1 MTPDLKTFL
10 ANLRTDKAP
19 RLLLVFG
26 DDLQVEE
33 TCKAILDQLV
43 PVEQRGFN
51 LERFDGRTASWEQ
64 IEASLMTPPFFP
76 GKKLLWIENAPYFF
90 SREQKGELSEKIL
103 ELWRDGKRDGAAK
116 LLIDLLTIE
125 GWTQEQ
131 WARLESPKP
140 LLDLFDADDGSEA
153 VGALV
158 AYCKSCDYDLTKR
171 KSAEDHRLGAL
182 LDESPPEWSFLLL
195 TAVQVD
201 RRTRLYKRFEELGA
215 VLFLGLERDR
225 TGKVSRESLIDFVGQ
240 RIAQAD
246 KALDPQARETILAR
260 AGEDLR
266 ELRQEIEKLLLFV
279 GERPTIR
286 VEDVEAVVA
295 DHGEGW
301 IFDLTRAL
309 GERNAAT
316 ALSQLARLLAQGEPA
331 LKILGTIASE
341 TRRLLAARQLQT
353 TELTKLWKR
362 GMSYQQFQQTV
373 LKQGSPLI
381 ARNPYADYMCF
392 QRAERF
398 SLGELRSHMEQLF
411 AADYRLKSS
420 GNQPRLVLERLIL
433 GMCLRARKA
442 GERNQAPTGT

>member
-1 MTPDLKTFL
+1 
-10 ANLRTDKAP
+10 
-19 RLLLVFG
+19 
-26 DDLQVEE
+26 
-33 TCKAILDQLV
+33 
-43 PVEQRGFN
+43 
-51 LERFDGRTASWEQ
+51 
-64 IEASLMTPPFFP
+64 
-76 GKKLLWIENAPYFF
+76 
-90 SREQKGELSEKIL
+90 
-103 ELWRDGKRDGAAK
+103 
-116 LLIDLLTIE
+116 
-125 GWTQEQ
+125 
-131 WARLESPKP
+131 
-140 LLDLFDADDGSEA
+140 
-153 VGALV
+153 
-158 AYCKSCDYDLTKR
+158 
-171 KSAEDHRLGAL
+171 
-182 LDESPPEWSFLLL
+182 
-195 TAVQVD
+195 
-201 RRTRLYKRFEELGA
+201 
-215 VLFLGLERDR
+215 
-225 TGKVSRESLIDFVGQ
+225 
-240 RIAQAD
+240 
-246 KALDPQARETILAR
+246 
-260 AGEDLR
+260 
-266 ELRQEIEKLLLFV
+266 FV

-353 TELTKLWKR
+353 TELAKVWKR

-381 ARNPYADYMCF
+381 TRNPYADYMCF

-420 GNQPRLVLERLIL
+420 SNQPRLVLERLIL
-433 GMCLRARKA
+433 GMCLGARKA